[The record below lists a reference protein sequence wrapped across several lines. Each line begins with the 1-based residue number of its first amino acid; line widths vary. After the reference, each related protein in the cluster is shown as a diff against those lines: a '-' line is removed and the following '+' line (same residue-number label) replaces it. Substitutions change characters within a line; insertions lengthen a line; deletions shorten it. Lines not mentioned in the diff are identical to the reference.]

1 MRYFIALVFP
11 WLTFFTMGKP
21 LQGIVCLLL
30 QITLIGWI
38 PATIWAFASIS
49 SFNADRRTDKLIQAV
64 RREDDVG
71 HRIDRQAARRR
82 AELEACLAAI
92 HSAN

>member
-21 LQGIVCLLL
+21 LQGILCLLL

-38 PATIWAFASIS
+38 RATIWAFASIS

-64 RREDDVG
+64 KVR
-71 HRIDRQAARRR
+71 
-82 AELEACLAAI
+82 
-92 HSAN
+92 

>member
-21 LQGIVCLLL
+21 LQGILCLLL

-49 SFNADRRTDKLIQAV
+49 SFHADKRV
-64 RREDDVG
+64 DVG
-71 HRIDRQAARRR
+71 HRIDRQAAQRR

>member
-21 LQGIVCLLL
+21 LQGILCLLL

-38 PATIWAFASIS
+38 PATIWAFASTS
-49 SFNADRRTDKLIQAV
+49 SFNADKRVDKLVQAV
-64 RREDDVG
+64 K
-71 HRIDRQAARRR
+71 AR
-82 AELEACLAAI
+82 
-92 HSAN
+92 

>member
-1 MRYFIALVFP
+1 MRHLIALFLP

-21 LQGIVCLLL
+21 LQGILCLLL
-30 QITLIGWI
+30 QLSVVGWI

-64 RREDDVG
+64 KVR
-71 HRIDRQAARRR
+71 
-82 AELEACLAAI
+82 
-92 HSAN
+92 

>member
-21 LQGIVCLLL
+21 LQGILCLLL
-30 QITLIGWI
+30 QITLIGRI
-38 PATIWAFASIS
+38 PATISAFASIS

-64 RREDDVG
+64 KVR
-71 HRIDRQAARRR
+71 
-82 AELEACLAAI
+82 
-92 HSAN
+92 

>member
-21 LQGIVCLLL
+21 LQGIPCLLL
-30 QITLIGWI
+30 PITLIGWI
-38 PATIWAFASIS
+38 PATIWDFASIS

-64 RREDDVG
+64 KVR
-71 HRIDRQAARRR
+71 
-82 AELEACLAAI
+82 
-92 HSAN
+92 

>member
-1 MRYFIALVFP
+1 MRCVISSL
-11 WLTFFTMGKP
+11 LCSLGLRSMGKP
-21 LQGIVCLLL
+21 LQGILCLLL

-64 RREDDVG
+64 KVR
-71 HRIDRQAARRR
+71 
-82 AELEACLAAI
+82 
-92 HSAN
+92 